1 MVLFNY
7 ATREVTAKIV
17 YYGPGLCGK
26 TTNLRFIYESL
37 PSNSKSKMISLATNQ
52 DRTLF
57 FDFLPLELG
66 TIKGM
71 NVRLQLYTVPGQV
84 YYNSTRQLVLKGADG
99 VIFVADSQE
108 FMEDANIESW
118 NNLKENLL
126 AHGIVLKNFP
136 HILQYNKR
144 DLANILPV
152 EYLDTRL
159 NEYKVPYFES
169 IATTGYN
176 VESTLKEMTKIVL
189 QDLLKKYNISSQDAI
204 LSEEIILIPQEAQ
217 RKATITV
224 GGSIMGIEDET
235 LNSLWEKE
243 EEKESFSFEG
253 EEYEFKEI
261 KPKEISFEEKEPF
274 QDIFEKKEE
283 KEIVLEKPF
292 EEKEFL
298 SEKPFEEEKVVFEK
312 TIEEKELVIEKDFT
326 EKKEIDQQVSIE
338 ESELIIERN
347 SVEEPLPLSFEK
359 IEKQLNIPK
368 EVKQKDFYIT
378 ISLSK
383 EEIENIENL
392 ELNIKLKIK
401 VD

>member
-26 TTNLRFIYESL
+26 TTNLKFIYDSL

-126 AHGIVLKNFP
+126 AHGIILKNFP
-136 HILQYNKR
+136 HIIQYNKR

-152 EYLDTRL
+152 EYLDTKL

-176 VESTLKEMTKIVL
+176 VEATLKEMTKIVL
-189 QDLLKKYNISSQDAI
+189 QDLLKKYNISPQDAI
-204 LSEEIILIPQEAQ
+204 LSEEIILIPQEVQ
-217 RKATITV
+217 KKATITV

-243 EEKESFSFEG
+243 EEKETFSFEG

-261 KPKEISFEEKEPF
+261 KQEEISFEEKEPF

-283 KEIVLEKPF
+283 KLPLEKP
-292 EEKEFL
+292 L
-298 SEKPFEEEKVVFEK
+298 EEEKVLFEK
-312 TIEEKELVIEKDFT
+312 PIEEKELIIGKDLIER
-326 EKKEIDQQVSIE
+326 KEVSQQIKTE

-347 SVEEPLPLSFEK
+347 SVEEPIPLSFEK

-368 EVKQKDFYIT
+368 EIRQKDIYIT

-401 VD
+401 VE